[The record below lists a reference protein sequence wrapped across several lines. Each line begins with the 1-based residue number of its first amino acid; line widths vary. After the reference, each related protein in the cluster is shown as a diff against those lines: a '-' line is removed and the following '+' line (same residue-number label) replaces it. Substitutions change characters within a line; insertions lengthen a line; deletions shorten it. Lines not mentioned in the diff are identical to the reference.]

1 MYRTQFIENKKEN
14 RISLSEILFL
24 PLSDLWIDLWVQTET
39 EQMPEQYQR
48 MVANKQKQ
56 GAASGPNADS

>member
-1 MYRTQFIENKKEN
+1 
-14 RISLSEILFL
+14 LSEILFL

-48 MVANKQKQ
+48 MVADKQKQ